1 MMKETHTFSPGM
13 VLRAI
18 PMVETMTNIIE
29 MKETRLAAQEDSGC
43 STRSHTHFWYLDIR
57 L

>member
-1 MMKETHTFSPGM
+1 MSPGM

-57 L
+57 LWL